1 MRSREEYILATINTA
16 LGPKDTS
23 ELGFTLSH
31 EHILLS
37 SAGLQTTYP
46 EFINRD
52 YGISEGIKRLTEAK
66 AEGVDTIID
75 LSTMDLGRDVRVIEE
90 VSRGSGVN
98 VIVATGTW
106 RDVPRSFEQAGPD
119 DIAPLYTREIEVGI
133 EGTGIK
139 AGVIKVANEP
149 DVSPAGEIILRA
161 AARTQKITGTPIY
174 THTLATNR
182 VGDRQIEIFE
192 DEGIDLNR
200 VCIGHSNDTTDLDY
214 LKGLLD
220 KGVWLGL
227 DRYPGQI
234 VTWQERTQIV
244 YKLIEAGYGTRLML
258 SHDWSVAARMMPK
271 ERIAQRAATNPDNYL
286 FITRNVLPM
295 LLKLRASQSQ
305 IDDLMI
311 NNPRAFFE
319 G

>member
-1 MRSREEYILATINTA
+1 MINTA
-16 LGPKDTS
+16 TGSIETS

-52 YGISEGIKRLTEAK
+52 FGISEGIRRLTEAK

-75 LSTMDLGRDVRVIEE
+75 LSTMDLGRDIRVIEE

-98 VIVATGTW
+98 IIVATGTW
-106 RDVPRSFEQAGPD
+106 RDIPRSFEQADPN
-119 DIAPLYTREIEVGI
+119 DIAPLYIREIEVGI

-149 DVSPAGEIILRA
+149 DVSPGGEIILRA
-161 AARTQKITGTPIY
+161 AARAQKTLGTPIY
-174 THTLATNR
+174 THTMAKNR
-182 VGDRQIEIFE
+182 VGDRQVEIFE
-192 DEGIDLNR
+192 DEGLDLNR
-200 VCIGHSNDTTDLDY
+200 VCVGHSNDSTDLDY

-220 KGVWLGL
+220 KGAWLGL
-227 DRYPGQI
+227 DRYPSQDPS
-234 VTWQERTQIV
+234 WEERTEIV
-244 YKLIEAGYGTRLML
+244 YRLIEAGYGKRMML

-286 FITRNVLPM
+286 FITRNVHPM
-295 LLKLRASQSQ
+295 LLELGASQAQ

-311 NNPRAFFE
+311 ANPRGFLE